1 MEMKSEKTL
10 EERKAAEL
18 EVSKE
23 RRTIS
28 YNAKEYTLGYLSKLF
43 PPDKPS
49 EDEEEESVEER
60 FYIPDYQREA
70 GVWKPEQKSLF
81 IESLLLGLPIPYVF
95 LYERDEDGLL
105 EIVDGLQRLSTVHS
119 FIEGNFKLKGM
130 DKLKKLEGFSF
141 YDFTGS
147 LQRKFKNKTLRA
159 VNLYAAGDNTEAFRR
174 DFIFARIN
182 RSGEGLTDADFRRGS
197 FPGRFTNFIDDLSKH
212 ELFVKLTPFN
222 DERQQRFELVLRY
235 LAYIDNY
242 EKVKSTPS
250 KYLDEFLQK
259 NQNEFDEKRYR
270 NEFDEMCE
278 FIASNLGIGAFKNS
292 MGRVANSRY
301 EALSVGITLALR
313 EQPDLDTSR
322 AANLL
327 QDDEFNVLVR
337 GDGSNNRGRLLGR
350 IEFVRDRLLGELED
364 GIY

>member
-1 MEMKSEKTL
+1 MKSKKIL
-10 EERKAAEL
+10 EVRKAAEL

-43 PPDKPS
+43 PSDKKKERPD
-49 EDEEEESVEER
+49 DDSVEER

-70 GVWKPEQKSLF
+70 GIWKPEQKSLF

-105 EIVDGLQRLSTVHS
+105 EIVDGVQRLSTIHS

-141 YDFTGS
+141 YDFTES

-182 RSGEGLTDADFRRGS
+182 RGGEDLTDAEFRRGS
-197 FPGRFTNFIDDLSKH
+197 FPGKLTDFIDELSNN

-222 DERQQRFELVLRY
+222 DDRHQRFELVLRY

-242 EKVKSTPS
+242 EKVKGRPA
-250 KYLDEFLQK
+250 KFLDEFLQK
-259 NQNEFDEKRYR
+259 NQNEFDKERYQS
-270 NEFDEMCE
+270 EFLAMCKFVE
-278 FIASNLGIGAFKNS
+278 LNLGIEAFKNS
-292 MGRVANSRY
+292 VGRVANSRY
-301 EALSVGITLALR
+301 EALSIGITLALR
-313 EQPDLDTSR
+313 EKPKLDTSH
-322 AANLL
+322 AASLL
-327 QDDEFNVLVR
+327 QDEEFNMLVR

-350 IEFVRDRLLGELED
+350 IEFVRDRLLLGELED